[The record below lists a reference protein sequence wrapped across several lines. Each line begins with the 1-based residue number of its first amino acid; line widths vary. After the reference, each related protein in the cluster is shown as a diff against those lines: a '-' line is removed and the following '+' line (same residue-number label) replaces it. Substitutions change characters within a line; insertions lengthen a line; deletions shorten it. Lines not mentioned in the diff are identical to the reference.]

1 MGRRDGEF
9 LDEFGGV
16 MREFAGGLVEDEGV
30 EVGSIKRRGD
40 LIGRRMGWSRASD
53 WGLAGEE
60 RINRR
65 QNVLG

>member
-16 MREFAGGLVEDEGV
+16 MREFVGGLVEDEGV

-40 LIGRRMGWSRASD
+40 LIERRMG
-53 WGLAGEE
+53 
-60 RINRR
+60 
-65 QNVLG
+65 